1 MKVKII
7 VSAVALFLLVTTAII
22 YANRSNTSMPE
33 IETNALYEFADKN
46 GDGSINKEEFAA
58 YLEARQAF
66 STKVSAKNA
75 STTRICP
82 ETGLPCAGDC
92 GDSCSGGGA
101 GGCCSEGGMASAAP
115 FAASGARK
123 TAFERQSTAG
133 CSGEGCS
140 GGGCSGMGGG
150 GCCKQ

>member
-22 YANRSNTSMPE
+22 YANRGNAPLPA
-33 IETNALYEFADKN
+33 IEANALYDFADKN
-46 GDGSINKEEFAA
+46 GDGSISKEEFTA

-66 STKVSAKNA
+66 SAKTVAIKNA
-75 STTRICP
+75 VRICP

-92 GDSCSGGGA
+92 EGGGA
-101 GGCCSEGGMASAAP
+101 GCCSEGGMASAAP

-123 TAFERQSTAG
+123 TAFERQSAG
-133 CSGEGCS
+133 GAGCCSGEGA
-140 GGGCSGMGGG
+140 GGCAGG
-150 GCCKQ
+150 GCCMQ